1 MPRTEGIKL
10 LLNEV
15 FIVGTVLDN
24 GIMDDPNLELTP
36 ELCFKLSRQNC
47 PIFLAEDILK

>member
-1 MPRTEGIKL
+1 MSL

-36 ELCFKLSRQNC
+36 EVCLKPRRQNC
-47 PIFLAEDILK
+47 PIFLAEDILN